1 VVTGK
6 IEILDIIEKT
16 IREIGFGSVTLII
29 QDSRLIQMNKLEKV
43 RFVGHDKKDNPKTLP
58 KPAGQSIKDKITK
71 ALADLKYGQV
81 TFVIKEGSIVQI
93 ERTEAQRINPLQG
106 VNGDGI

>member
-1 VVTGK
+1 MGAAKNPV
-6 IEILDIIEKT
+6 LDIVEKT
-16 IREIGFGSVTLII
+16 IKETIFGSVTLIV
-29 QDSRLIQMNKLEKV
+29 QDSRLIQMNRLEKV
-43 RFVGHDKKDNPKTLP
+43 RFVGNEAAGRSAAKKVAVQPIVEKLTR
-58 KPAGQSIKDKITK
+58 

-81 TFVIKEGSIVQI
+81 TFVIKDGAIVQI